1 MLSQTSSLDFCDQ
14 LPNYLFCLA
23 AFYCLFTLHKYHTS
37 SQPQLSSKSALQ
49 AMKVNPLTSGPT
61 HKGDAKREC
70 LI

>member
-49 AMKVNPLTSGPT
+49 AMKVNPLSPLAQHTKEMPR
-61 HKGDAKREC
+61 KNV
-70 LI
+70 